1 MYSNRC
7 TGREGDMVIDTG
19 TKGPGEVGTQLSP
32 KEYGERWGQYWKVTT
47 VQGTN

>member
-1 MYSNRC
+1 
-7 TGREGDMVIDTG
+7 MVIDTG

-47 VQGTN
+47 VQGPN